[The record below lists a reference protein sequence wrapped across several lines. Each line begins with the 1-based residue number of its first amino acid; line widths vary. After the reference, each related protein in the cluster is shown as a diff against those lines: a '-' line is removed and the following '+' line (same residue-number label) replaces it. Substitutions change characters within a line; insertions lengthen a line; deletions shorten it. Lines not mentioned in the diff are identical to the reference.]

1 MKMRLKIAARNIF
14 RHRGRTSVS
23 LLMIAGAVIGLVLF
37 NGFAANI
44 LGNMRR
50 IVIDNQYGHIQVAQR
65 AFFELSP
72 GPRKDQFIPRPAE
85 LAAQIQKVDGVK
97 SVAGRISF
105 FGLISTGDITISA
118 KGMGFDPSH
127 ETEFNS
133 NLVID
138 QGHPLTPDSKLHV
151 IIGAGL
157 QKKLNV
163 KVGSD
168 VTVLAYTLD
177 GVVNAL
183 ELNVV
188 GIFQTKNSE
197 VDDNVFMLPLSSVQ
211 LLLDTDLV
219 EVLAV
224 RLQKTD
230 DTDSIRANLQDSV
243 LDKTYQAKTWF
254 ELSNFY
260 RQTAAFFR
268 TQNLVIQI
276 ILLSLVFLGILNTVG
291 MSVYERTG
299 EIGTVRALGEPD
311 ASVIHQFTLEGAML
325 GFVGA
330 VIGAAGGLA
339 CTLFINAIKVTMEMP
354 GTSTSIPIAI
364 DIVPASYLEAILIVI
379 LASTAAT
386 WIPSIRA
393 SKMSIVDALRKN
405 I

>member
-1 MKMRLKIAARNIF
+1 M
-14 RHRGRTSVS
+14 
-23 LLMIAGAVIGLVLF
+23 F

-65 AFFELSP
+65 AFFDLSP
-72 GPRKDQFIPRPAE
+72 GPRKDQFIQKPAE
-85 LAAQIQKVDGVK
+85 LAAQIQKVGGVTA
-97 SVAGRISF
+97 VAGRISF

-133 NLVID
+133 NLEID
-138 QGHPLTPDSKLHV
+138 QGHSLTPDSKLHV

-230 DTDSIRANLQDSV
+230 DTDSIRSQLQTAV
-243 LDKTYQAKTWF
+243 LDKNYQAKTWF

-325 GFVGA
+325 GLIGAVVGA
-330 VIGAAGGLA
+330 IGGLA
-339 CTLFINAIKVTMEMP
+339 LTLLINAIKVTMEMP
-354 GTSTSIPIAI
+354 GTSTPIPIVI
-364 DIVPASYLEAILIVI
+364 DIVPASYLEAVLIVI